1 MISFRKDIALFN
13 KDYLPPKRAGDLTA
27 NIMHNDDI
35 LNKKRR
41 LTFTLSL
48 STAVDVPGRTEQR
61 GGLETQKTNRSRF
74 SQVTGLYTYTPEKE
88 SIDNLLK
95 LMREFIR

>member
-13 KDYLPPKRAGDLTA
+13 KDYLPPKRAGYLTA

-48 STAVDVPGRTEQR
+48 STAVDVPGRTVSKEEVWRLRKQ
-61 GGLETQKTNRSRF
+61 
-74 SQVTGLYTYTPEKE
+74 TGVVSHK
-88 SIDNLLK
+88 
-95 LMREFIR
+95 